1 MTLEIGCGSTILR
14 VQVAANTLLTLLLA
28 FPGSKLEEMVLAVL
42 IISDRNLSLEKNRR
56 WLNLSWPGDTLQSNE
71 VRFVMLEVD
80 VDNLDKAAE
89 VITN

>member
-28 FPGSKLEEMVLAVL
+28 FPGSTLEEMVLAVL

-56 WLNLSWPGDTLQSNE
+56 WLNLS
-71 VRFVMLEVD
+71 
-80 VDNLDKAAE
+80 
-89 VITN
+89 